1 MAMAARSK
9 RMNLQ
14 RKFAGFAISLT
25 LAAGYPLAATAATPT
40 NPVDRLLASSRA
52 ALGGAAMD
60 RVKTLELRGTVGFG
74 GMSGTGTSWLEI
86 GGARF
91 AESYVAAPISGGDGY
106 DGTDAWN
113 SDGSGLVWVDG
124 GQAGRAQEI
133 SQAFASNDALWGPN
147 RGGAA
152 VTFAGVKQ
160 TAGRSYDVLQ
170 ITAPHSLIPFEL
182 WFDRTTH
189 LPMRF
194 VQTVGPTTT
203 VSTYANY
210 QPVDGLMIP
219 RTNHTQSNDGNS
231 SDSTVTQ
238 AIANPA
244 GAADRLAKPASNV
257 HDFSIVGGA
266 TSTTVPID
274 LVDNHVYLSLMLN
287 GKGPYRF
294 IYDTGGANIVDP
306 AVAQEIG
313 ATGHGS
319 IQGGGVGS
327 TTESVS
333 FAKVDTM
340 QIGDATLRD
349 QLFGVAPTRMGFGIS
364 GGRPVDGLI
373 GFEVLSRFITT
384 FDYAGKSVTLAM
396 PGNAPAAPT
405 GSNTSPF
412 VLDGRQPQF
421 ACSIDGIASQCT
433 LDTGA
438 RDSISLFSPFLAEHP
453 QVVPATLSGIGV
465 NGYGFGGPALGKLGR
480 LQSVAFG
487 GFTLRNVIG
496 DFTSQTKGAFA
507 EPFVAAN
514 VGGNLF
520 RRFTL
525 TLDYGKQTMTLTQ
538 NAAFD
543 QPDSYERAGL
553 FLLNNKGKYLVF
565 DVRPGTPAA
574 EAAIVKGDTIVSV
587 NGKPAADMTLQQV
600 RDLFYG
606 APGTAIRITLAGKD
620 GTQRDVVVTLR
631 DYV

>member
-1 MAMAARSK
+1 MK
-9 RMNLQ
+9 LQ
-14 RKFAGFAISLT
+14 RTLGEFAIALA
-25 LAAGYPLAATAATPT
+25 LAAGPPLATQAATPAD
-40 NPVDRLLASSRA
+40 PVDRLVAASRA
-52 ALGGAAMD
+52 ALGGAALE
-60 RVKTLELRGTVGFG
+60 RVKTLELHGTVAFG
-74 GMSGTGTSWLEI
+74 GMSGSGTSWLEI
-86 GGARF
+86 GGARL
-91 AESYVAAPISGGDGY
+91 AESFDTPPLRGGDGY

-133 SQAFASNDALWGPN
+133 SEAFAGNFALWGPN

-160 TAGRSYDVLQ
+160 NAGHGYDVLK
-170 ITAPHSLIPFEL
+170 ITAPHSLVPFEL

-203 VSTYANY
+203 VSTYGSY
-210 QPVDGLMIP
+210 RPVDGLMIP
-219 RTNHTQSNDGNS
+219 RANHTQSSDGNS
-231 SDSTVTQ
+231 SDVTVTQ
-238 AIANPA
+238 AIANPT
-244 GAADRLAKPASNV
+244 GATEHLAKPASNV
-257 HDFSIVGGA
+257 HDFSIAGGA

-274 LVDNHVYLSLMLN
+274 LVDNHVYLTVMLN

-327 TTESVS
+327 ATESVS

-340 QIGDATLRD
+340 KIGDATVRD

-364 GGRPVDGLI
+364 SGRPVDGLI

-384 FDYAGKSVTLAM
+384 FDYTGKSVTLAM
-396 PGNAPAAPT
+396 PGNAPAAPS
-405 GSNTSPF
+405 GSNASPF

-421 ACSIDGIASQCT
+421 ACSIDGVGSQCT

-438 RDSISLFSPFLAEHP
+438 RDSITLFSPFLAAHP
-453 QVVPATLSGIGV
+453 QVVPATLTGV
-465 NGYGFGGPALGKLGR
+465 GVTGFGFGGPAFGKLGR
-480 LQSVAFG
+480 IQSVAFG
-487 GFTLRNVIG
+487 GFTLPNVVG
-496 DFTSQTKGAFA
+496 DFTAQTKGAFA

-525 TLDYGKQTMTLTQ
+525 TLDYEKQTMTLTP
-538 NAAFD
+538 NAAYG
-543 QPDSYERAGL
+543 QPDSYERSGL
-553 FLLNNKGKYLVF
+553 FLLNHAGKYLVL

-574 EAAIVKGDTIVSV
+574 DVGIVKGDTIVSV
-587 NGKPAADMTLQQV
+587 DGKAAADMTLQQV
-600 RDLFYG
+600 RELFYG
-606 APGTAIRITLAGKD
+606 TPGTAIRVTVSGKD

>member
-1 MAMAARSK
+1 MK
-9 RMNLQ
+9 LQ
-14 RKFAGFAISLT
+14 STFAGFAISLA
-25 LAAGYPLAATAATPT
+25 LAAGAPLTSTAATPA
-40 NPVDRLLASSRA
+40 NPVDRLLAASRI
-52 ALGGAAMD
+52 ALGGAAVD
-60 RVKTLELRGTVGFG
+60 RVKTLELRGTAGFG

-91 AESYVAAPISGGDGY
+91 AESYDAPPVSGGDGY
-106 DGTDAWN
+106 DGTDVWN

-133 SQAFASNDALWGPN
+133 SQAFASNDALWGRN

-182 WFDRTTH
+182 WFDRSTH
-189 LPMRF
+189 LPARF
-194 VQTVGPTTT
+194 VQTIGPTTT
-203 VSTYANY
+203 VSTFENY
-210 QPVDGLMIP
+210 EAVDGLMIP
-219 RTNHTQSNDGNS
+219 RKSHSQSSDGNS

-238 AIANPA
+238 AVANPA
-244 GAADRLAKPASNV
+244 GAADHLAKPSSNV
-257 HDFSIVGGA
+257 RDFSIAGGA
-266 TSTTVPID
+266 ASTTVPID

-287 GKGPYRF
+287 GKGPYTF

-313 ATGHGS
+313 AAGHGS
-319 IQGGGVGS
+319 VQGGGVGS

-333 FAKVDTM
+333 FAKVGTM
-340 QIGDATLRD
+340 QIGNATIRD
-349 QLFGVAPTRMGFGIS
+349 QLFGVAPTRMGFGMS

-373 GFEVLSRFITT
+373 GFEVLSRYITT

-396 PGNAPAAPT
+396 PGNAPAVPA

-438 RDSISLFSPFLAEHP
+438 RDSISLFSPFLAAHP

-465 NGYGFGGPALGKLGR
+465 NGFGFGGPAFGRLGR

-487 GFTLRNVIG
+487 GFTLRSVIG

-514 VGGNLF
+514 VGGNLW

-525 TLDYGKQTMTLTQ
+525 TLDYGKQTMTLTP
-538 NAAFD
+538 NAALE

-553 FLLNNKGKYLVF
+553 FLLNRGGKYLVL
-565 DVRPGTPAA
+565 DARPGTPAA
-574 EAAIVKGDTIVSV
+574 DAGIVKGDTIVSV
-587 NGKPAADMTLQQV
+587 NGKPAAAMTLQEV

-606 APGTAIRITLAGKD
+606 APGTAIRMTIAGKD
-620 GTQRDVVVTLR
+620 GAQRDVVVTLR